1 MCCIPHD
8 PSKKRLYEQVYL
20 LLISTWFTSNNH
32 VNNGV
37 QVLEEIRELLQL
49 PGGGD
54 CRGASF
60 LGYVE

>member
-1 MCCIPHD
+1 MCFIPHD
-8 PSKKRLYEQVYL
+8 PSKKRLYKQVYL

-37 QVLEEIRELLQL
+37 QVLEGIRELLQL

-54 CRGASF
+54 CRGASL
-60 LGYVE
+60 LGYAE